1 MGVLLWV
8 GLGVGS
14 VGGWEG
20 VGVGYG
26 WVLMCV
32 CVYVCGGG
40 CGWVEV
46 GVYRS
51 EDNFQGVPLSFHL
64 IFQEGSL
71 MHWVLQVVW
80 PLSFQPVLWVSTLP

>member
-1 MGVLLWV
+1 MGGFGCGEYRGVGGGRCGVWV
-8 GLGVGS
+8 GV
-14 VGGWEG
+14 
-20 VGVGYG
+20 
-26 WVLMCV
+26 
-32 CVYVCGGG
+32 VCGGG
-40 CGWVEV
+40 VDGWVCGWVEV